1 MAGMGPP
8 PNPNARRRNA
18 RPEMRRL
25 PASGRRGDP
34 PDWPLGRTT
43 KAERELWLQLWAS
56 PQAVAWESLGWARSV
71 ARYVVCVVKAEKRD
85 APVALL
91 AEARQFEDRLGL
103 NPLAMRRLMWEIVD
117 LGATTET
124 ETDADSDR
132 PADLDRYRDRLGA

>member
-1 MAGMGPP
+1 MPGPP

-25 PASGRRGDP
+25 PASGRAGDP
-34 PDWPLGRTT
+34 PDWPFGRGT
-43 KAERELWLQLWAS
+43 KAELGLWSELWSS

-71 ARYVVCVVKAEKRD
+71 ARYVRTVLVAEARG
-85 APVALL
+85 APIAAL

-117 LGATTET
+117 LLPAA
-124 ETDADSDR
+124 ETDTDDDR
-132 PADLDRYRDRLGA
+132 PADLAEYRDRLSG

>member
-1 MAGMGPP
+1 MPGPP

-18 RPEMRRL
+18 RPETRRL

-34 PDWPLGRTT
+34 PAWPLGRPT
-43 KAERELWLQLWAS
+43 KAERELWLELWRS

-71 ARYVVCVVKAEKRD
+71 ARYVRTVLVAEARG
-85 APVALL
+85 APATTL

-117 LGATTET
+117 LGGVTESD
-124 ETDADSDR
+124 TDADS
-132 PADLDRYRDRLGA
+132 PTDLGTYRDRLGA